1 MKSPGGE
8 RSAVLRRRACSGV
21 HRRKATQVGLVLTI
35 AFHVALGLFFSRFLT
50 GYLAIML
57 MAKVL
62 LLRTEFHPSARVAEP
77 VADRLAQGLRQRH
90 HPSRD

>member
-1 MKSPGGE
+1 M
-8 RSAVLRRRACSGV
+8 
-21 HRRKATQVGLVLTI
+21 GLVLTI

-62 LLRTEFHPSARVAEP
+62 LLRTECHPSARVAEP